1 MGGCWNLNV
10 SLSNFGPMV
19 HKNSSKQFM
28 LEVLQGKSCLHSFFF
43 FQEESIFT
51 YFNIDK
57 CGAFFF
63 SELEYTEYWQ
73 ILLWE
78 PVTNPTNES
87 LLLPIYLP

>member
-1 MGGCWNLNV
+1 MSTV
-10 SLSNFGPMV
+10 
-19 HKNSSKQFM
+19 
-28 LEVLQGKSCLHSFFF
+28 FFF

-63 SELEYTEYWQ
+63 FAELEYTEYWQ
-73 ILLWE
+73 ILFWE